1 MLTTLRRQLEPMIGL
16 FALAFIVAG
25 LGFLI
30 VREPTRITK
39 AQEQLLALQ
48 LDEAMTLYAE
58 NCAVCHGAKGDGIG
72 AFPALNNET
81 VRQISYDDLT
91 KVIARGLYNTAM
103 PAWSEDEGGPLSDYQ
118 ISKLVALIQAGDWNL
133 TAERVESLGLTP
145 TMPFTV
151 EPDAEKLNL
160 VANLP
165 NGEILTQAISLY
177 AEHCI
182 ACHGPDGLG
191 TSLAPA
197 LQSSTVSKKDSAEL
211 NRAIALGIPG
221 TLMSAWQNRLSE
233 SEISAFVTLIKEW
246 EQIPAG
252 VLPEPEL
259 RVDLSAA
266 NLAQGEQLY
275 AANCSRCHGIEGQG
289 TPRGPALNVKS
300 FLTGTSDGA
309 IQQIIRDG
317 INGTAMIGW
326 GDRLTGSEIL
336 SIVAYIRN
344 WESTAPEVANP
355 PQMRGGGPPWLQSSR
370 QSSPSEVRGSDNKD
384 SLNRFPNR
392 PPVPQQT
399 KQDMPFSEFLLSN
412 WKTLLLLI
420 GIMALAFLS
429 IYSALSGI
437 NEHQGE
443 QT

>member
-1 MLTTLRRQLEPMIGL
+1 MLTTFRKHLEPLIGL
-16 FALAFIVAG
+16 MALALIVAG

-30 VREPTRITK
+30 VREPTRIPT

-48 LDEAMTLYAE
+48 VDEAMTLYAE
-58 NCAVCHGAKGDGIG
+58 NCAVCHGARGEGIG
-72 AFPALNNET
+72 AFPALDKET
-81 VRQISYDDLT
+81 VRQISYDDLN

-103 PAWSEDEGGPLSDYQ
+103 PAWSEAEGSILSDYQ
-118 ISKLVALIQAGDWNL
+118 ISELVALIQAGDWNL

-165 NGEILTQAISLY
+165 NGQILTQAISLY

-182 ACHGPDGLG
+182 ACHGADGLG

-197 LQSSTVSKKDSAEL
+197 LQSPSVSQKDPTEL

-221 TLMSAWQNRLSE
+221 TLMSAWKNRLSE
-233 SEISAFVTLIKEW
+233 SEISALVTLIKEW

-259 RVDLSAA
+259 RVDLSPA

-289 TPRGPALNVKS
+289 TPRGPVLNVKS
-300 FLTGTSDGA
+300 FLTETSNSA

-317 INGTAMIGW
+317 INGTAMISW
-326 GDRLTGSEIL
+326 GDRLTESEIL
-336 SIVAYIRN
+336 AIVAHLRN
-344 WESTAPEVANP
+344 WEATAAEIANP
-355 PQMRGGGPPWLQSSR
+355 TQMRGGGPPWLQSAR
-370 QSSPSEVRGSDNKD
+370 QNFPSQVPGADNEK
-384 SLNRFPNR
+384 SLKRLPNR
-392 PPVPQQT
+392 SAIDGQT
-399 KQDMPFSEFLLSN
+399 KPTSPFFEFVLSN

-420 GIMALAFLS
+420 GVIALAFLF
-429 IYSALSGI
+429 IYSALSGTH
-437 NEHQGE
+437 EHRKE